1 MPILVAN
8 ASENGTTQQITEH
21 IADRLAAARHQAEAG
36 QVRPTREALA
46 GLSGVT
52 ARNAAGVSRKARL
65 LGYRPLRTRARRSL
79 TRSVAV
85 SPEIAAPM
93 TVQSLLREVE
103 G

>member
-8 ASENGTTQQITEH
+8 ASEHGTTQQIAEH
-21 IADRLAAARHQAEAG
+21 IAERLAAARHQAEAR
-36 QVRPTREALA
+36 QARPTREVLA
-46 GLSGVT
+46 GLSGVA

-65 LGYRPLRTRARRSL
+65 LGYCPVRTRAPRSL
-79 TRSVAV
+79 ARSVAV

>member
-8 ASENGTTQQITEH
+8 ASEHGTAQQTVEH
-21 IADRLAAARHQAEAG
+21 ITDKLA
-36 QVRPTREALA
+36 
-46 GLSGVT
+46 
-52 ARNAAGVSRKARL
+52 
-65 LGYRPLRTRARRSL
+65 
-79 TRSVAV
+79 RSVAV